1 MLRKLLILS
10 VLLFTFIFASAAA
23 AAEQIRIGIVVG
35 QATAELSCEDEFTV
49 RDSYGKTTTMPKGKY
64 FIHAQQGKLF
74 FDDNNVFGNEAFVA
88 AAAGKKSPQINKRS
102 YKGDF
107 QLQAEQGDKLL
118 VVNRLPL
125 ENYLASVLPAKT
137 MSVWPDEVIKAQ
149 AVAARSYAMYK
160 MQQSK
165 NAYALLATDKEL
177 PYEGTGKRIEKDA
190 VTKLIQAT
198 KGQYLADA
206 YGSAIEAVTT
216 SSTGGRTESALNLW
230 GTPVSYL
237 QSVADYDSDSPEY
250 TWERRVTPALLEGLL
265 AQRGYA
271 AGKLTS
277 IRLSPL
283 DDAGIDRTPTGR
295 VKYIILSGEAATVK
309 ISGDEL
315 VELLGLN
322 SALFELETGT
332 PVPETLKVPIE
343 DYYGMEIGSKDIDIK
358 VNESKKPV
366 WKNLV
371 RSYHLLGGGKEE
383 KIIFHGK
390 GKGSGLGLSAW
401 GARGMANA
409 DAKTTYKTILAHY
422 YPGAK
427 LVR

>member
-1 MLRKLLILS
+1 MLRKLLILA
-10 VLLFTFIFASAAA
+10 VLLFTFIFASAAV

-88 AAAGKKSPQINKRS
+88 AAAGKSSPQINKRS

-125 ENYLASVLPAKT
+125 EDYLASVLPAKT
-137 MSVWPDEVIKAQ
+137 MAVWPDEVIKAQ

-237 QSVADYDSDSPEY
+237 QSVEDYDSDSPEY

-283 DDAGIDRTPTGR
+283 DDAGVDRTPTGR

>member
-1 MLRKLLILS
+1 MLKKLLILS

-23 AAEQIRIGIVVG
+23 AAEQIRVGIVVG
-35 QATAELSCEDEFTV
+35 QATAELSCEDEFVV
-49 RDSYGKTTTMPKGKY
+49 RDSAGKTTTMPKGKY
-64 FIHAQQGKLF
+64 FIHVQQGKLF
-74 FDDNNVFGNEAFVA
+74 FDDNNEFGNEAFVA
-88 AAAGKKSPQINKRS
+88 AAAGKQSPQINKRS

-107 QLQAEQGDKLL
+107 QLRAEQGDKLL

-125 ENYLASVLPAKT
+125 EDYLASVLPAKT
-137 MSVWPDEVIKAQ
+137 MVVWPDEVIKAQ

-160 MQQSK
+160 MEQSK
-165 NAYALLATDKEL
+165 NTYDLLATDKEL
-177 PYEGTGKRIEKDA
+177 PYEGTGKRIEKSA

-206 YGSAIEAVTT
+206 YGRAIEAVTT

-237 QSVADYDSDSPEY
+237 QSVEDYDSDSPEY
-250 TWERRVTPALLEGLL
+250 TWERRVSPAFLEGLL

-283 DDAGIDRTPTGR
+283 DDAGVDRTPTGR

-401 GARGMANA
+401 GARGLANV
-409 DAKTTYKTILAHY
+409 DAKATYKTILAHY

>member
-1 MLRKLLILS
+1 MLKKLLILS
-10 VLLFTFIFASAAA
+10 VLLFTFIFASATA

-35 QATAELSCEDEFTV
+35 QATAELSCEDEFVV
-49 RDSYGKTTTMPKGKY
+49 RDSYGKMTTMPKGKY

-74 FDDNNVFGNEAFVA
+74 FDDNNVFGEELVVA
-88 AAAGKKSPQINKRS
+88 AAAGKQSPQINKRS

-107 QLQAEQGDKLL
+107 QLRAEQGDKLL

-125 ENYLASVLPAKT
+125 EDYLASVLPAKT
-137 MSVWPDEVIKAQ
+137 MVVWPDEVIKAQ

-160 MQQSK
+160 MEQSK

-177 PYEGTGKRIEKDA
+177 PYEGTGKRIEKSA

-206 YGSAIEAVTT
+206 YGRAIEAVTT

-237 QSVADYDSDSPEY
+237 QSVEDYDSDSPEY

-271 AGKLTS
+271 TGKLTS

-283 DDAGIDRTPTGR
+283 DDAGVDRTPTGR

-390 GKGSGLGLSAW
+390 GKGYGLGLSAW

-409 DAKTTYKTILAHY
+409 DAKATYKTILAHY

>member
-1 MLRKLLILS
+1 MLKKLLILS

-49 RDSYGKTTTMPKGKY
+49 RDSAGKTTTMPKGKY

-88 AAAGKKSPQINKRS
+88 AAAGKSSPQINKRS

-107 QLQAEQGDKLL
+107 QLRAEQGDKLL

-137 MSVWPDEVIKAQ
+137 MVVWPDEVIKAQ

-160 MQQSK
+160 MEQSK

-177 PYEGTGKRIEKDA
+177 PYEGTGKRIEKSA

-206 YGSAIEAVTT
+206 YGRAIEAVTT

-237 QSVADYDSDSPEY
+237 QSVEDYDSDSPEY
-250 TWERRVTPALLEGLL
+250 TWERRVTPAFLEGLL

-283 DDAGIDRTPTGR
+283 DDAGVDRTPTGR

-401 GARGMANA
+401 GARGLANA
-409 DAKTTYKTILAHY
+409 DAKATYKTILAHY

>member
-1 MLRKLLILS
+1 MLRKLLILA
-10 VLLFTFIFASAAA
+10 VLLFTFIFASAAV

-35 QATAELSCEDEFTV
+35 QATAELSCEDEFVV
-49 RDSYGKTTTMPKGKY
+49 RDSAGKTTTMPKGKY

-88 AAAGKKSPQINKRS
+88 AAAGKSSPQINKRS

-118 VVNRLPL
+118 VVNRLTL
-125 ENYLASVLPAKT
+125 EDYLASVLLAKT

-237 QSVADYDSDSPEY
+237 QSVEDYDSDSPEY

-283 DDAGIDRTPTGR
+283 DDAGVDRTPTGR

>member
-1 MLRKLLILS
+1 MLKKLLILS

-49 RDSYGKTTTMPKGKY
+49 RDSAGKTTTMPKGKY
-64 FIHAQQGKLF
+64 FIHVQQGKLF
-74 FDDNNVFGNEAFVA
+74 FDDNNEFGNEAFVA
-88 AAAGKKSPQINKRS
+88 AAAGKSSPQINKRS

-107 QLQAEQGDKLL
+107 QLRAEQGDKLL

-125 ENYLASVLPAKT
+125 EDYLASVLPAKT
-137 MSVWPDEVIKAQ
+137 MVVWPDEVIKAQ

-160 MQQSK
+160 MEQSK

-177 PYEGTGKRIEKDA
+177 PYEGTGKRIEKSA

-206 YGSAIEAVTT
+206 YGRAIEAVTT

-237 QSVADYDSDSPEY
+237 QSVEDYDSDSPEY
-250 TWERRVTPALLEGLL
+250 TWERRVSPAFLEGLL

-283 DDAGIDRTPTGR
+283 DDAGVDRTSTGR

-401 GARGMANA
+401 GARGLANA
-409 DAKTTYKTILAHY
+409 DAKATYKTILAHY

>member
-23 AAEQIRIGIVVG
+23 AAEQIRVGIVVG

-49 RDSYGKTTTMPKGKY
+49 RDSAGKTTTMPKGKY
-64 FIHAQQGKLF
+64 FIHVQQGKLF
-74 FDDNNVFGNEAFVA
+74 FDDNNEFGNEAFVA
-88 AAAGKKSPQINKRS
+88 ATAGKSSPQINKRS

-107 QLQAEQGDKLL
+107 QLRAEQGDKLL

-137 MSVWPDEVIKAQ
+137 MVVWPDEVIKAQ

-160 MQQSK
+160 MEQSK

-177 PYEGTGKRIEKDA
+177 PYEGTGKRIEKAA

-206 YGSAIEAVTT
+206 YGRAIEAVTT

-237 QSVADYDSDSPEY
+237 QSVEDYDSDSPEY
-250 TWERRVTPALLEGLL
+250 TWERRVSPAFLEGLL

-283 DDAGIDRTPTGR
+283 DDAGVDRTPTGR

-401 GARGMANA
+401 GARGLANA
-409 DAKTTYKTILAHY
+409 DAKATYKTILAHY

>member
-1 MLRKLLILS
+1 MLRKLLILA
-10 VLLFTFIFASAAA
+10 VLLFTFIFASAAV

-125 ENYLASVLPAKT
+125 EDYLASVLPAKT
-137 MSVWPDEVIKAQ
+137 MVVWPDEVIKSQ

-283 DDAGIDRTPTGR
+283 DDAGVDRTPTGR

>member
-1 MLRKLLILS
+1 MLKKLLILS

-49 RDSYGKTTTMPKGKY
+49 RDSAGKTTTMPKGKY
-64 FIHAQQGKLF
+64 FIHVQQGKLF
-74 FDDNNVFGNEAFVA
+74 FDDNNEFGNEAFVA
-88 AAAGKKSPQINKRS
+88 AAAGKSSPQINKRS

-107 QLQAEQGDKLL
+107 QLRAEQGDKLL

-137 MSVWPDEVIKAQ
+137 MVVWPDEVIKAQ

-160 MQQSK
+160 MEQSK

-177 PYEGTGKRIEKDA
+177 PYEGTGKRIEKSA

-206 YGSAIEAVTT
+206 YGRAIEAVTT

-237 QSVADYDSDSPEY
+237 QSVEDYDSDSPEY
-250 TWERRVTPALLEGLL
+250 TWERRVSPAFLEGLL

-283 DDAGIDRTPTGR
+283 DDAGVDRTPTGR
-295 VKYIILSGEAATVK
+295 VKYIILSGENATVK

-401 GARGMANA
+401 GARGLANA
-409 DAKTTYKTILAHY
+409 DAKATYKTILAHY

>member
-1 MLRKLLILS
+1 MLKKLLILS
-10 VLLFTFIFASAAA
+10 VLLFTFIFAFAAA

-64 FIHAQQGKLF
+64 FIHVQQGKLF

-88 AAAGKKSPQINKRS
+88 AAAGKSSPQINKRS

-118 VVNRLPL
+118 VVNRLTL
-125 ENYLASVLPAKT
+125 EDYLASVLPAKT

-177 PYEGTGKRIEKDA
+177 SYEGTGKRIEKDS

-237 QSVADYDSDSPEY
+237 QSVEDYDSDSPEY

-283 DDAGIDRTPTGR
+283 DDAGVDRTPTGR

>member
-1 MLRKLLILS
+1 MLKKLLILS

-49 RDSYGKTTTMPKGKY
+49 RDSAGKTTTMPKGKY
-64 FIHAQQGKLF
+64 FIHVQQGKLF
-74 FDDNNVFGNEAFVA
+74 FDDNNEFGNEAFVA
-88 AAAGKKSPQINKRS
+88 AAAGKSSPQINKRS

-107 QLQAEQGDKLL
+107 QLRAEQGDKLL
-118 VVNRLPL
+118 VVNRLLL
-125 ENYLASVLPAKT
+125 EDYLASVLPAKT
-137 MSVWPDEVIKAQ
+137 MVVWPDEVIKAQ

-160 MQQSK
+160 MEQSK

-177 PYEGTGKRIEKDA
+177 PYEGTGKRIEKAA

-198 KGQYLADA
+198 NGQYLADA
-206 YGSAIEAVTT
+206 YGRAIEAVTT

-237 QSVADYDSDSPEY
+237 QSVEDYDSDSPEY
-250 TWERRVTPALLEGLL
+250 TWERRVSPAFLEGLL
-265 AQRGYA
+265 AQRGYV

-283 DDAGIDRTPTGR
+283 DDAGVDRTPTGR
-295 VKYIILSGEAATVK
+295 VKYIILSGAAATVK

-401 GARGMANA
+401 GARGLANA
-409 DAKTTYKTILAHY
+409 DAKATYKTILAHY

>member
-23 AAEQIRIGIVVG
+23 AAEQIRVGIVVG

-49 RDSYGKTTTMPKGKY
+49 RDSAGKTTTMPKGKY
-64 FIHAQQGKLF
+64 FIHVQQGKLF
-74 FDDNNVFGNEAFVA
+74 FDDNNEFGNEAFVA
-88 AAAGKKSPQINKRS
+88 AAEGKQSPQINKRS

-107 QLQAEQGDKLL
+107 QLRAEQGDKLL

-125 ENYLASVLPAKT
+125 EDYLASVLPAKT
-137 MSVWPDEVIKAQ
+137 MVVWPDDVIKAQ
-149 AVAARSYAMYK
+149 AVATRSYAMHK

-177 PYEGTGKRIEKDA
+177 PYEGTGKRIEKSA

-206 YGSAIEAVTT
+206 YGRAIEAVTT

-237 QSVADYDSDSPEY
+237 LSVEDYDSDSPEY
-250 TWERRVTPALLEGLL
+250 TWERRVSPAFLEGLL

-283 DDAGIDRTPTGR
+283 DDAGVDRTPTGR

-383 KIIFHGK
+383 KIIFRGK

-409 DAKTTYKTILAHY
+409 DAKATYKTILAHY
-422 YPGAK
+422 YPVAK

>member
-1 MLRKLLILS
+1 MLKKLLILS

-23 AAEQIRIGIVVG
+23 AAEQIRVGIVVG

-49 RDSYGKTTTMPKGKY
+49 RDSAGKTTTMPKGKY

-74 FDDNNVFGNEAFVA
+74 FDDNNVFGEELVVA
-88 AAAGKKSPQINKRS
+88 AAAGKQSPQINKRS

-107 QLQAEQGDKLL
+107 QLRAEQGDKLL

-125 ENYLASVLPAKT
+125 EDYLASVLPAKT
-137 MSVWPDEVIKAQ
+137 MVVWPDEVIKAQ

-160 MQQSK
+160 MEQSK

-177 PYEGTGKRIEKDA
+177 PYEGTGKRIEKSA

-206 YGSAIEAVTT
+206 YGRAIEAVTT

-230 GTPVSYL
+230 GTSVSYL
-237 QSVADYDSDSPEY
+237 QSVEDYDSDSPEY

-271 AGKLTS
+271 TGKLTS

-283 DDAGIDRTPTGR
+283 DDAGVDRTPTGR
-295 VKYIILSGEAATVK
+295 VKYIILSGEVATVK

-322 SALFELETGT
+322 SALVELETGT

-390 GKGSGLGLSAW
+390 GKGYGLGLSAW
-401 GARGMANA
+401 GARGLANA
-409 DAKTTYKTILAHY
+409 DAKATYKTILMHY

>member
-1 MLRKLLILS
+1 MLKKLLILS

-23 AAEQIRIGIVVG
+23 AAEQIHVGIVVG

-49 RDSYGKTTTMPKGKY
+49 RDSAGKTTTMPKGKY
-64 FIHAQQGKLF
+64 FIHVQQGKLF
-74 FDDNNVFGNEAFVA
+74 FDDNNEFGNEAFVA
-88 AAAGKKSPQINKRS
+88 AAAGKRSPQINKRS

-107 QLQAEQGDKLL
+107 QLRAEQGDKLL

-137 MSVWPDEVIKAQ
+137 MVVWPDEVIKAQ
-149 AVAARSYAMYK
+149 AVAARSYAMHK
-160 MQQSK
+160 MEQSK

-177 PYEGTGKRIEKDA
+177 PYEGTGKRIEKSA

-206 YGSAIEAVTT
+206 YGRAIEAVTT

-237 QSVADYDSDSPEY
+237 QSVEDYDSDSPEY
-250 TWERRVTPALLEGLL
+250 TWERRVSPAFLEGLL

-283 DDAGIDRTPTGR
+283 DDAGVDRTPTGR

-401 GARGMANA
+401 GARGLANA
-409 DAKTTYKTILAHY
+409 DAKATYKTILAHY

>member
-1 MLRKLLILS
+1 MLKKLLILS

-49 RDSYGKTTTMPKGKY
+49 RDSAGKTTTMLKGKY
-64 FIHAQQGKLF
+64 FIHVQQGKLF
-74 FDDNNVFGNEAFVA
+74 FDDNNEFGNEAFVA
-88 AAAGKKSPQINKRS
+88 AAAGKSSPQINKRS

-107 QLQAEQGDKLL
+107 QLRAEQGDKLL

-125 ENYLASVLPAKT
+125 EDYLASVLPAKT
-137 MSVWPDEVIKAQ
+137 MVVWPDEVIKAQ

-160 MQQSK
+160 MEQSK

-177 PYEGTGKRIEKDA
+177 PYEGTGKRIEKSA

-206 YGSAIEAVTT
+206 YGRAIEAVTT

-237 QSVADYDSDSPEY
+237 QSVEDYDSDSPEY
-250 TWERRVTPALLEGLL
+250 TWERRVSPAFLEGLL

-283 DDAGIDRTPTGR
+283 DDAGVDRTPTGR

-401 GARGMANA
+401 GARGLANA
-409 DAKTTYKTILAHY
+409 DAKATYKTILAHY

>member
-1 MLRKLLILS
+1 MLKKLLILS

-23 AAEQIRIGIVVG
+23 AAEQIRVGIVVG

-49 RDSYGKTTTMPKGKY
+49 RDSAGKTTTMPKGKY
-64 FIHAQQGKLF
+64 FIHVQQGKLF
-74 FDDNNVFGNEAFVA
+74 FDDNNEFGNEAFVA
-88 AAAGKKSPQINKRS
+88 AAAGKSSPQINKRS

-107 QLQAEQGDKLL
+107 QLRAEQGDKLL

-137 MSVWPDEVIKAQ
+137 MVVWPDEVIKAQ
-149 AVAARSYAMYK
+149 AVAARSYAMHK

-177 PYEGTGKRIEKDA
+177 PYEGTGKRIEKSA

-206 YGSAIEAVTT
+206 YGRAIEAVTT

-237 QSVADYDSDSPEY
+237 QSVEDYDSDSPEY
-250 TWERRVTPALLEGLL
+250 TWERRVSPAFLEGLL

-283 DDAGIDRTPTGR
+283 DDAGVDRTPTGR
-295 VKYIILSGEAATVK
+295 VKYIILSGENATVK

-401 GARGMANA
+401 GARGLANA
-409 DAKTTYKTILAHY
+409 DAKATYKTILAHY

>member
-1 MLRKLLILS
+1 MLKKLLILS

-23 AAEQIRIGIVVG
+23 AAEQIRVGIVVG
-35 QATAELSCEDEFTV
+35 QATAELSCENEFTV
-49 RDSYGKTTTMPKGKY
+49 RDSAGKTTTMPKGKY
-64 FIHAQQGKLF
+64 FIHVQQGKLF
-74 FDDNNVFGNEAFVA
+74 FDDNNVFGEEVVVA
-88 AAAGKKSPQINKRS
+88 AASGKQSPQINKRS

-107 QLQAEQGDKLL
+107 QLRAEQGDKLL

-125 ENYLASVLPAKT
+125 EDYLASVLPAKT
-137 MSVWPDEVIKAQ
+137 MVVWPDDVIKAQ

-160 MQQSK
+160 MEQSE

-177 PYEGTGKRIEKDA
+177 PYEGTGKRIEKSA

-206 YGSAIEAVTT
+206 YGRAIEAVTT

-230 GTPVSYL
+230 GTLVSYL
-237 QSVADYDSDSPEY
+237 QSVEDYDSDSPEY
-250 TWERRVTPALLEGLL
+250 TWERRVSPAFLEGLL

-283 DDAGIDRTPTGR
+283 DDAGVDRTPTGR

-401 GARGMANA
+401 GARGLANA
-409 DAKTTYKTILAHY
+409 DAKATYKTILAHY

>member
-1 MLRKLLILS
+1 MLRKLLILA

-125 ENYLASVLPAKT
+125 EDYLASVLPAKT
-137 MSVWPDEVIKAQ
+137 MVVWPDEVIKSQ

-283 DDAGIDRTPTGR
+283 DDAGVDRTPTGR

>member
-1 MLRKLLILS
+1 MLKKLLILS

-23 AAEQIRIGIVVG
+23 AAEQIRVGIVVG

-49 RDSYGKTTTMPKGKY
+49 RDSAGKTTTMPKGKY
-64 FIHAQQGKLF
+64 FIHVQQGKLF
-74 FDDNNVFGNEAFVA
+74 FDDNNEFGNEAFVA
-88 AAAGKKSPQINKRS
+88 AAAGKRSPQINKRS

-107 QLQAEQGDKLL
+107 QLRAEQGDKLL

-137 MSVWPDEVIKAQ
+137 MVVWPDEVIKAQ
-149 AVAARSYAMYK
+149 AVAARSYAMHK
-160 MQQSK
+160 MEQSK

-177 PYEGTGKRIEKDA
+177 PYEGTGKRIEKSA

-206 YGSAIEAVTT
+206 YGRAIEAVTT

-237 QSVADYDSDSPEY
+237 QSVEDYDSDSPEY
-250 TWERRVTPALLEGLL
+250 TWERRVSPAFLEGLL

-283 DDAGIDRTPTGR
+283 DDAGVDRTPTGR

>member
-1 MLRKLLILS
+1 MLKKLLILS

-23 AAEQIRIGIVVG
+23 AAEQIRVGIVVG
-35 QATAELSCEDEFTV
+35 QSTAELSCEDEFTV
-49 RDSYGKTTTMPKGKY
+49 RDSAGKTTTMPKGKY
-64 FIHAQQGKLF
+64 FIHVQQGKLF
-74 FDDNNVFGNEAFVA
+74 FDDNNVFGEEVVVA
-88 AAAGKKSPQINKRS
+88 AASGKQSPQINKRS

-107 QLQAEQGDKLL
+107 QLRAEQGDKLL

-125 ENYLASVLPAKT
+125 EDYLASVLPAKT
-137 MSVWPDEVIKAQ
+137 MVVWPDDVIKAQ

-177 PYEGTGKRIEKDA
+177 PYEGTGKRIEKSA

-206 YGSAIEAVTT
+206 YGRAIEAVTT

-237 QSVADYDSDSPEY
+237 QSVEDYDSDSPEY
-250 TWERRVTPALLEGLL
+250 TWERRVSPALLEGLL

-283 DDAGIDRTPTGR
+283 DDAGVDRTPTGR

-401 GARGMANA
+401 GARGLANA
-409 DAKTTYKTILAHY
+409 DAKATYKTILAHY

>member
-1 MLRKLLILS
+1 MLRKLLILA
-10 VLLFTFIFASAAA
+10 VLLFTFIFASAAV

-88 AAAGKKSPQINKRS
+88 AAAGKSSPQINKRS

-118 VVNRLPL
+118 VVNRLTL
-125 ENYLASVLPAKT
+125 EDYLASVLLAKT

-237 QSVADYDSDSPEY
+237 QSVEDYDSDSPEY

-283 DDAGIDRTPTGR
+283 DDAGVDRTPTGR

>member
-10 VLLFTFIFASAAA
+10 VLLFTFIFASAAV

-49 RDSYGKTTTMPKGKY
+49 RDSAGKTTTMPKGKY

-74 FDDNNVFGNEAFVA
+74 FDDNNVFGNEAVVA
-88 AAAGKKSPQINKRS
+88 AAAGKSSPQINKRS

-107 QLQAEQGDKLL
+107 QLQAEQGNKLL

-125 ENYLASVLPAKT
+125 EDYLASVLPAKT

-237 QSVADYDSDSPEY
+237 QSVEDYDSDSPEY

-283 DDAGIDRTPTGR
+283 DDAGVDRTPTGR
-295 VKYIILSGEAATVK
+295 VKYIILSGEATTVK

-383 KIIFHGK
+383 KIIFRGK

>member
-10 VLLFTFIFASAAA
+10 VLLFTFIFSSAAA
-23 AAEQIRIGIVVG
+23 AAEQIRVGIVVG
-35 QATAELSCEDEFTV
+35 QATAELSCEDEFVV
-49 RDSYGKTTTMPKGKY
+49 RDSAGKTTTMPKGKY
-64 FIHAQQGKLF
+64 FIHVQQGKLF
-74 FDDNNVFGNEAFVA
+74 FDDNNEFGNEAFVA
-88 AAAGKKSPQINKRS
+88 AAAGKQSPQINKRS

-107 QLQAEQGDKLL
+107 QLRAEQGDKLL

-125 ENYLASVLPAKT
+125 EDYLASVLPAKT
-137 MSVWPDEVIKAQ
+137 MVVWPDEVIKAQ

-160 MQQSK
+160 MEQSK

-177 PYEGTGKRIEKDA
+177 PYEGTGKRIEKSA

-206 YGSAIEAVTT
+206 YGRAIEAVTT

-237 QSVADYDSDSPEY
+237 QSVEDYDSDSPEY
-250 TWERRVTPALLEGLL
+250 TWERRVSPAFLEGLL

-283 DDAGIDRTPTGR
+283 DDAGVDRTPTGR

-401 GARGMANA
+401 GARGLANA
-409 DAKTTYKTILAHY
+409 DAKATYKTILAHY

>member
-1 MLRKLLILS
+1 MLKKLLILS

-49 RDSYGKTTTMPKGKY
+49 RDSAGKTTTMPKGKY
-64 FIHAQQGKLF
+64 FIHVQQGKLF
-74 FDDNNVFGNEAFVA
+74 FDDNNEFGNEAFVA
-88 AAAGKKSPQINKRS
+88 AAAGKSSPQINKRS

-125 ENYLASVLPAKT
+125 EDYLASVLPAKT
-137 MSVWPDEVIKAQ
+137 MVVWPDEVIKAQ

-160 MQQSK
+160 MEQSK

-177 PYEGTGKRIEKDA
+177 LYEGTGKRIEKSA

-206 YGSAIEAVTT
+206 YGRAIEAVTT

-237 QSVADYDSDSPEY
+237 QSVEDYDSDSPEY
-250 TWERRVTPALLEGLL
+250 TWERRVTPAFLEGLL

-283 DDAGIDRTPTGR
+283 DDAGVDRTPTGR

-401 GARGMANA
+401 GARGLANA
-409 DAKTTYKTILAHY
+409 DAKATYKTILMHY

>member
-1 MLRKLLILS
+1 MLKKLLILS
-10 VLLFTFIFASAAA
+10 VLLFTFIFAAAAA
-23 AAEQIRIGIVVG
+23 AAEQIRVGIVVG
-35 QATAELSCEDEFTV
+35 QATAELSCEDEFVV

-74 FDDNNVFGNEAFVA
+74 FDDNNVFGEEVVVA
-88 AAAGKKSPQINKRS
+88 AASGKQSPQINKRS

-107 QLQAEQGDKLL
+107 QLRAEQGDKLL
-118 VVNRLPL
+118 VVNKLPL
-125 ENYLASVLPAKT
+125 EDYLASVLPAKT
-137 MSVWPDEVIKAQ
+137 MVVWPDEVIKAQ
-149 AVAARSYAMYK
+149 AVAARSYAMHK
-160 MQQSK
+160 MQQSE

-177 PYEGTGKRIEKDA
+177 PYEGTGKRIEKSA

-206 YGSAIEAVTT
+206 YGRAIEAVTT

-237 QSVADYDSDSPEY
+237 QSVEDYDSDSPEY
-250 TWERRVTPALLEGLL
+250 TWERRVSPAFLEGLL

-283 DDAGIDRTPTGR
+283 DDAGVDRTPTGR
-295 VKYIILSGEAATVK
+295 VKYIILSGENATVK

-383 KIIFHGK
+383 KIIFNGK

-401 GARGMANA
+401 GARGLANA
-409 DAKTTYKTILAHY
+409 DAKATYKTILAHY

>member
-10 VLLFTFIFASAAA
+10 VLLFTFIFTSAAA

-49 RDSYGKTTTMPKGKY
+49 RDSAGKTTTMPKGKY
-64 FIHAQQGKLF
+64 FIHVQQGKLF
-74 FDDNNVFGNEAFVA
+74 FDDNNEFGNEAFVA
-88 AAAGKKSPQINKRS
+88 AAAGKSSPQINKRS

-107 QLQAEQGDKLL
+107 QLRAEQGDKLL

-125 ENYLASVLPAKT
+125 EDYLASVLPAKT
-137 MSVWPDEVIKAQ
+137 MVVWPDEVIKAQ
-149 AVAARSYAMYK
+149 AVAARSYAMHK

-177 PYEGTGKRIEKDA
+177 PYEGTGKRIEKSA

-206 YGSAIEAVTT
+206 YGRAIEAVTT

-237 QSVADYDSDSPEY
+237 QSVEDYDSDSPEY
-250 TWERRVTPALLEGLL
+250 TWERRVSPAFLEGLL

-283 DDAGIDRTPTGR
+283 DDAGVDRTPTGR
-295 VKYIILSGEAATVK
+295 VKYIILSGEVATVK

-409 DAKTTYKTILAHY
+409 DAKATYKTILAHY
-422 YPGAK
+422 YPGTQ

>member
-1 MLRKLLILS
+1 MLKKLLILS

-49 RDSYGKTTTMPKGKY
+49 RDSAGKTTTMPKGKY
-64 FIHAQQGKLF
+64 FIHVQQGKLF
-74 FDDNNVFGNEAFVA
+74 FDDNNEFGNEAFVA
-88 AAAGKKSPQINKRS
+88 AAAGKSSPQINKRS

-107 QLQAEQGDKLL
+107 QLRAEQGDKLL

-137 MSVWPDEVIKAQ
+137 MVVWPDEVIKAQ

-160 MQQSK
+160 MEQSK

-177 PYEGTGKRIEKDA
+177 LYEGTGKRIEKSA

-206 YGSAIEAVTT
+206 YGRAIEAVTT

-237 QSVADYDSDSPEY
+237 QSVEDYDSDSPEY
-250 TWERRVTPALLEGLL
+250 TWERRVTPAFLEGLL

-283 DDAGIDRTPTGR
+283 DDAGVDRTPTGR

-401 GARGMANA
+401 GARGLANA
-409 DAKTTYKTILAHY
+409 DAKATYKKILAHY

>member
-10 VLLFTFIFASAAA
+10 VLLFTFIFTSAAA

-35 QATAELSCEDEFTV
+35 QATAELSCEDEFVV

-64 FIHAQQGKLF
+64 FIHAQKGKLF
-74 FDDNNVFGNEAFVA
+74 FDDNNVFGEELVVA
-88 AAAGKKSPQINKRS
+88 AAAGKQSPQINKRS

-107 QLQAEQGDKLL
+107 QLRAEQGDKLL

-125 ENYLASVLPAKT
+125 EDYLASVLPAKT
-137 MSVWPDEVIKAQ
+137 MVVWPDEVIKAQ
-149 AVAARSYAMYK
+149 AVAARSYAMYN

-177 PYEGTGKRIEKDA
+177 PYEGTGKRIEKSA

-206 YGSAIEAVTT
+206 YGRAIEAVTT

-237 QSVADYDSDSPEY
+237 QSVEDYDSDSPEY

-271 AGKLTS
+271 TGKLTS

-283 DDAGIDRTPTGR
+283 DDAGVDRTPTGR

-322 SALFELETGT
+322 SALFELGTGT

-401 GARGMANA
+401 GARGLANA
-409 DAKTTYKTILAHY
+409 DAKATYKTILAHY

>member
-1 MLRKLLILS
+1 MLRKLLILA
-10 VLLFTFIFASAAA
+10 VLLFTFIFASAAV

-88 AAAGKKSPQINKRS
+88 AAAGKSSPQINKRS

-125 ENYLASVLPAKT
+125 EDYLASVLPAKT
-137 MSVWPDEVIKAQ
+137 MVVWPDEVIKSQ

-283 DDAGIDRTPTGR
+283 DDAGVDRTPTGR

>member
-49 RDSYGKTTTMPKGKY
+49 RDSAGKTTTMPKGKY
-64 FIHAQQGKLF
+64 FIHVQQGKLF
-74 FDDNNVFGNEAFVA
+74 FDDNNEFGNEAFVA
-88 AAAGKKSPQINKRS
+88 AAAGKSSPQINKRS

-107 QLQAEQGDKLL
+107 QLRAEQGDKLL

-137 MSVWPDEVIKAQ
+137 MVVWPDEVIKAQ

-177 PYEGTGKRIEKDA
+177 PYEGTGKRIEKSA

-206 YGSAIEAVTT
+206 YGRAIEAVTT

-237 QSVADYDSDSPEY
+237 QSVEDYDSDSPEY
-250 TWERRVTPALLEGLL
+250 TWERRVSPAFLEGLL

-283 DDAGIDRTPTGR
+283 DDAGVDRTPTGR

-401 GARGMANA
+401 GARGLANA
-409 DAKTTYKTILAHY
+409 DAKATYKTILAHY